1 MELIQ
6 VNANDH
12 DFNEKV
18 EWFWKTWGSEDNRMF
33 YEDCMRHSRE
43 SDVPCFYII
52 KDAGRI
58 IGTVALLRNE
68 LVSRQDLTPWL
79 ACLYVDPT
87 YRNQGLGFKMM
98 EEVCKKAAGMGYQ
111 HVYLS
116 TDLEG
121 YYEKAGWTYMDDCY
135 GLSGGQIK
143 VYKSPDL
150 FRSV

>member
-6 VNANDH
+6 VNANDY

-33 YEDCMRHSRE
+33 YEDCMRHSKK

-52 KDAGRI
+52 KDADRI

-79 ACLYVDPT
+79 ACLYVDPD
-87 YRNQGLGFKMM
+87 YRKKRLGFKMM
-98 EEVCKKAAGMGYQ
+98 NEVCKIAAEMGYR

-116 TDLEG
+116 TDLDG
-121 YYEKAGWTYMDDCY
+121 YYEKAGWTYVDVCY
-135 GLSGGQIK
+135 GLSGGKIK
-143 VYKSPDL
+143 VYRSPEL
-150 FRSV
+150 LQSV